1 MVDTLKKTHPA
12 LVDDVIPGKIS
23 LGVLHRVLQRLLKER
38 VPIRDLVTIM
48 EAVADA
54 ADQTKDPEVL
64 TEHARRALTNTIAR
78 LHMDE
83 TGVVRGTT
91 IGPKLEMSLVG
102 LFTPRPNQSVNT
114 MLTPDTLG
122 ALLRELD
129 QMSSATMVEGRPLPL
144 LAPPSLRVGLRRL
157 IEPVLPNLPVVSL
170 AELPPYV
177 KLSAVATWETSH
189 AA

>member
-1 MVDTLKKTHPA
+1 
-12 LVDDVIPGKIS
+12 
-23 LGVLHRVLQRLLKER
+23 VLQRLLKER
-38 VPIRDLVTIM
+38 VPIRDLVTIL

-54 ADQTKDPEVL
+54 ADQTKDPEAL

-83 TGVVRGTT
+83 SGVVRGITV
-91 IGPKLEMSLVG
+91 GPRLEMQLLG
-102 LFTPRPNQSVNT
+102 LFSPRANQSPAA
-114 MLTPDTLG
+114 MLTPDSLG
-122 ALLRELD
+122 HLLRELD
-129 QMSSATMVEGRPLPL
+129 QVSSVTMVEGRPLPL

-177 KLSAVATWETSH
+177 KLSAVATWESGNVN
-189 AA
+189 